1 MSTIEASNIIVF
13 NKIIYFDEDSAT
25 DLIYMNNQGDLQEE
39 LVRED
44 LSKIEG
50 EATGNDVTPKSWS
63 FE

>member
-50 EATGNDVTPKSWS
+50 EATGS
-63 FE
+63 